1 MKNLNLKKSLVA
13 LTTAALV
20 SVFAVAIPSSANAA
34 ATCEKDYITVNGKY
48 VDFEKCTG
56 TDFRG
61 SKYEIRMPA
70 KFNGTMMLYSHGIRY
85 NVDLPPI
92 PVVAPTGSKRN
103 YAPEIAPTEEVGE
116 LLLAQGFALAGSGIQ
131 VQGWNATEQ
140 VYGALEVN
148 NIARNKY
155 SKINKVVAWG
165 NSLGALSTQSLA
177 EQYPGIVDA
186 VAPMCLA
193 DSALAEITMA
203 GDFLWGVKTF
213 FDPSIKAVGYSAGTA
228 GYMEMLGDIGKVLT
242 VIGSIQAAIT
252 ANPLSPT
259 WPATSKVPDA
269 LKALP
274 VRSAILMI
282 GLMSGVSTQSNTF
295 DASSGPAGALET
307 GFGLLISPALAVLEN
322 GFSAAVL
329 AVIANYDLE
338 QRAGGIIFDN
348 TNTDYVARLGS
359 DADTYAAALSGA
371 SKGIA
376 GMGAYLNKLNPAAPR
391 VKADPAAVAKIQEIY
406 GLKGTISVPTI
417 TLTATA
423 DQITPPGATQ
433 YLIDQ
438 YTSAV
443 SDGKATEG
451 MLVNIWNKPPDEY
464 TKFSAA
470 GSPVTPSV
478 TTNGTGHC
486 NFTTSQYMTVAKL
499 LGAAAKSGKAP
510 SAKTVNAAIKNDS
523 NLFVDPNYRAPLLK
537 YRQ

>member
-13 LTTAALV
+13 LTSAALV
-20 SVFAVAIPSSANAA
+20 SVFAVAIPSTANAA

-85 NVDLPPI
+85 NVALPPI
-92 PVVAPTGSKRN
+92 PVVAPKGAAIN
-103 YAPEIAPTEEVGE
+103 YAPEIAPTEEVGD
-116 LLLAQGFALAGSGIQ
+116 LLLAQGYALAGAGVQ

-140 VYGALEVN
+140 VYAALEVN

-155 SKINKVVAWG
+155 SKISKVVAWG
-165 NSLGALSTQSLA
+165 NSLGALSSQSLA
-177 EQYPGIVDA
+177 EQYPGLFDA
-186 VAPMCLA
+186 VGPMCLA

-203 GDFLWGVKTF
+203 GDFLWGLKTF

-242 VIGSIQAAIT
+242 VLQSIQAAIT
-252 ANPLSPT
+252 ANPISPT
-259 WPATSKVPDA
+259 WPATSNVPDA

-274 VRSAILMI
+274 VRSAVLML

-322 GFSAAVL
+322 GASAALL

-348 TNTDYVARLGS
+348 SNTDYVARLGS
-359 DADTYAAALSGA
+359 DVDTYAAALSGA

-391 VKADPAAVAKIQEIY
+391 VKADPAAVAKIQAIY
-406 GLKGTISVPTI
+406 GLQGAITAPTI
-417 TLTATA
+417 TITATA
-423 DQITPPGATQ
+423 DQVTPPGATQ

-438 YTSAV
+438 YEKAV
-443 SDGKATEG
+443 SEGKATKG
-451 MLVNIWNKPPDEY
+451 MLVNIWNKPADEY
-464 TKFSAA
+464 TKFSAT
-470 GSPVTPSV
+470 GSPVTPAV
-478 TTNGTGHC
+478 ATNGTGHC

-510 SAKTVNAAIKNDS
+510 SAKTVSAAIKNDS